1 MSERKERPTC
11 QREDERLCIA
21 PGRLSERK
29 SSTTQSDNI
38 YVHIVPSLRAES
50 AERCVCGW
58 QRRQPWKLDKTEAKV
73 TPLRQ
78 CCGLLGGGEYDCVM
92 ISIRCSDWLGQQ
104 ACGRAEWAV
113 QVGAIKAGRQ
123 SFLPKVLPSLCVWSE
138 KRVPVRVH
146 NECDSSRFFPTGVC
160 SGSNHMAPVS
170 SYAVFVVPMKIEK
183 LSERWVISVA
193 AGG

>member
-38 YVHIVPSLRAES
+38 YVHIVPSLHAES

-78 CCGLLGGGEYDCVM
+78 CCGLLGGGEYDCV
-92 ISIRCSDWLGQQ
+92 SGHDAGERGTSSATAD
-104 ACGRAEWAV
+104 EW
-113 QVGAIKAGRQ
+113 
-123 SFLPKVLPSLCVWSE
+123 SLCP
-138 KRVPVRVH
+138 RP
-146 NECDSSRFFPTGVC
+146 N
-160 SGSNHMAPVS
+160 SNLFNRPC
-170 SYAVFVVPMKIEK
+170 YVVIH
-183 LSERWVISVA
+183 LVLYLCI
-193 AGG
+193 GDDTDTLL